1 MKKIPKH
8 TKVTDKD
15 LMIYRVTLELERVIE
30 QGWYEDKRKHED
42 IETEKDTDSDEIRKK
57 IKIGGVDAKG
67 SKENISLGS
76 VGLKRFEENGEEE

>member
-30 QGWYEDKRKHED
+30 QGWYEDKKMKTLRQTRMQTQM
-42 IETEKDTDSDEIRKK
+42 I
-57 IKIGGVDAKG
+57 
-67 SKENISLGS
+67 
-76 VGLKRFEENGEEE
+76 